1 VVLSTVVVVALVGFA
16 LAAVGAAFQDVLVPP
31 GQLSKQHIKA
41 MLKDPVLKR
50 GVLYKPL
57 SWLASNA
64 HFFPFASPTSYGG
77 GGVGR
82 LLGGWTVPA
91 TGVPVVLQAMAVNEK
106 GTESPV
112 VFSTGFAEVFVKYA
126 DLIRSLVKDG
136 HPVYTF
142 DLRGQGFSST
152 LVDVGDGSGPEG
164 RVVDLGSIEDYTR
177 DLHSFVEDHYH
188 WHYCCAGA
196 VGSGTRQDIRR
207 RAGPHTS
214 ALRGVFHRRADRLV
228 AAGGGRYLRAHR
240 CILAMCAAQR
250 REPADATGRGAH
262 DAARQ
267 GRRPCGAVPQLTQG
281 RCGCRAGEGNQWR
294 RRWW

>member
-1 VVLSTVVVVALVGFA
+1 MVLSTVVVVALVGFA

-177 DLHSFVEDHYH
+177 DLHSFVEDVVQVPIQYACLHY
-188 WHYCCAGA
+188 
-196 VGSGTRQDIRR
+196 
-207 RAGPHTS
+207 PHTLTPTLTPLLPLS
-214 ALRGVFHRRADRLV
+214 LALLLCRCGGQRHTARHTP
-228 AAGGGRYLRAHR
+228 AGGTAHQ
-240 CILAMCAAQR
+240 CTSWGLP
-250 REPADATGRGAH
+250 PAR
-262 DAARQ
+262 
-267 GRRPCGAVPQLTQG
+267 
-281 RCGCRAGEGNQWR
+281 
-294 RRWW
+294 